1 VLFATLSMALADGPT
16 RERASGM
23 AGIVFSLPGQR
34 SRFALWKLESAI
46 LVALVL
52 AGVPSARTLAS
63 DPTSGLAAFAG
74 LLFLAAA
81 SVALGI
87 ATGTPKTFMAVSLAL
102 WYVALNAKG
111 QPAALDY
118 GGWWGRAT
126 PLSAA
131 GWLGATVIVSG
142 LALAAQRLRSS
153 RET

>member
-1 VLFATLSMALADGPT
+1 
-16 RERASGM
+16 M
-23 AGIVFSLPGQR
+23 AGI
-34 SRFALWKLESAI
+34 
-46 LVALVL
+46 
-52 AGVPSARTLAS
+52 
-63 DPTSGLAAFAG
+63 
-74 LLFLAAA
+74 LFLAAA

-87 ATGTPKTFMAVSLAL
+87 ATGTPKAFVAVSLAL

-111 QPAALDY
+111 QPPALDY

-131 GWLGATVIVSG
+131 GWLVATVVVSA